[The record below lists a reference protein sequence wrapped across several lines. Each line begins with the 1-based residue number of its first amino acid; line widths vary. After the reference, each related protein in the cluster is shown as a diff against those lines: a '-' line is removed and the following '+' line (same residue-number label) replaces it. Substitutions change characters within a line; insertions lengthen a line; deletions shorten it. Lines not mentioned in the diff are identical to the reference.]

1 MKTFILLLVPLL
13 MFQSM
18 AFADT
23 ATGLKA
29 LIDDYRY
36 SLTVEWDQKDEAALQ
51 VIQANFQ
58 RDLKAQQVTLADL
71 KAVLSETAV
80 QDQEIL
86 SILNI
91 KDQAVMAGELQKLI
105 DTRGEQ
111 MYSRGTSW
119 SPMGVFWTGAGILL
133 VIEIIVLAMKD
144 SSCPNSVNYPEGVH
158 YDCEWQ

>member
-1 MKTFILLLVPLL
+1 
-13 MFQSM
+13 MFQSV
-18 AFADT
+18 ALAGS

-36 SLTVEWDQKDEAALQ
+36 SLTVEWDQKDEAALSQ
-51 VIQANFQ
+51 IQANFQ
-58 RDLKAQQVTLADL
+58 RDLKAQKVTIADL
-71 KAVLSETAV
+71 KAVLAETAI

-91 KDQAVMAGELQKLI
+91 QDESVMASELQKLI
-105 DTRGEQ
+105 DTRGEL
-111 MYSRGTSW
+111 MYARGTSW

-144 SSCPNSVNYPEGVH
+144 SSCPNSVEYPEGVH
-158 YDCEWQ
+158 YDCEWP